1 MHSYVTLLPFPLHHT
16 LSFLL
21 FLSVC
26 LSLDALGFC
35 GSLTPPRKQDSVSR
49 HPISQIHSYADQ
61 LKYNAQIKLDH
72 YYRKLLIFRIYHL
85 IMKMG
90 KTNTAFNVGISHCRA
105 SSTLGSCSSFLF
117 HLLLCLC
124 KNCENK
130 KKDTGRTFRQ
140 AINILSQFAFQCK
153 NRSKSHLIYHKHFTL
168 KICLR
173 SVDLT
178 HLRRYSVTKRSANL
192 KSNA

>member
-16 LSFLL
+16 LSFLF

-61 LKYNAQIKLDH
+61 LKYNVQIKLDH

-90 KTNTAFNVGISHCRA
+90 KTNTVFNVGISHCRA

-130 KKDTGRTFRQ
+130 KKTLEEPSGKPLIFCHNLLFSAKTEAKAISFT
-140 AINILSQFAFQCK
+140 INIL
-153 NRSKSHLIYHKHFTL
+153 H
-168 KICLR
+168 
-173 SVDLT
+173 
-178 HLRRYSVTKRSANL
+178 
-192 KSNA
+192 

>member
-16 LSFLL
+16 LSFLFFL
-21 FLSVC
+21 CLSV
-26 LSLDALGFC
+26 DALGFC
-35 GSLTPPRKQDSVSR
+35 GSLTPPRKQDSVSK

-90 KTNTAFNVGISHCRA
+90 KTNTVFNVGISHCRV

-130 KKDTGRTFRQ
+130 KKKTLEEPSGKPLIFCHNLLFSAKTEAKAISFT
-140 AINILSQFAFQCK
+140 INIL
-153 NRSKSHLIYHKHFTL
+153 H
-168 KICLR
+168 
-173 SVDLT
+173 
-178 HLRRYSVTKRSANL
+178 
-192 KSNA
+192 

>member
-16 LSFLL
+16 LSFL
-21 FLSVC
+21 FSLSVC

-49 HPISQIHSYADQ
+49 HPISQIHSYVDQ

-90 KTNTAFNVGISHCRA
+90 KTNTVFNVGISHCRA
-105 SSTLGSCSSFLF
+105 SSTLGSCSSFSF
-117 HLLLCLC
+117 STCSCASVKIVKIKKRHW
-124 KNCENK
+124 KNL
-130 KKDTGRTFRQ
+130 Q
-140 AINILSQFAFQCK
+140 A
-153 NRSKSHLIYHKHFTL
+153 SH
-168 KICLR
+168 
-173 SVDLT
+173 
-178 HLRRYSVTKRSANL
+178 
-192 KSNA
+192 